1 MGNKMALFLLKRTS
15 RILINDHVAMHA
27 SEAACSILEEPAIR
41 PEPEVAKH
49 EHKRSI
55 KTNVSACSIILLAVS
70 FSVSEIEI

>member
-1 MGNKMALFLLKRTS
+1 MALFLLKKTFRT
-15 RILINDHVAMHA
+15 LNNNHAALHA
-27 SEAACSILEEPAIR
+27 SEAAHSILEKPAIR

-49 EHKRSI
+49 EHKWSI